1 MPITAFLGVHP
12 TCSLGALYTGSGD
25 IEEYDIIGGLQQSP
39 LQLVNCLTNPLQVP
53 AEAEFA
59 LEGFVPPRTR
69 ADEGPFGEFTG
80 YSTGSMACPV
90 FKVQAVTSR
99 QNPLFQDIVSG
110 HSEHLSLPLLG
121 MEHYLLEAARG
132 VAPTTVSVR
141 LLVPLTAF
149 VAVQKQDDGQ
159 PQRIIE
165 TLLASDIY
173 VKQVVVLDADVDVAD
188 LRQVVTAIA
197 LHARADRDIYIH
209 RPTLGTELDPSCESG
224 DGMTAKLGIDA
235 TIPLKSRQRVVRN
248 RVPQRVLDSIN
259 LSEFL
264 HTA

>member
-1 MPITAFLGVHP
+1 M
-12 TCSLGALYTGSGD
+12 
-25 IEEYDIIGGLQQSP
+25 
-39 LQLVNCLTNPLQVP
+39 
-53 AEAEFA
+53 
-59 LEGFVPPRTR
+59 
-69 ADEGPFGEFTG
+69 
-80 YSTGSMACPV
+80 
-90 FKVQAVTSR
+90 
-99 QNPLFQDIVSG
+99 
-110 HSEHLSLPLLG
+110 
-121 MEHYLLEAARG
+121 
-132 VAPTTVSVR
+132 SVR

-188 LRQVVTAIA
+188 LRQVATAIA
-197 LHARADRDIYIH
+197 LHARPDRDIYIH

-235 TIPLKSRQRVVRN
+235 TIPLKSRQRVIRN

-264 HTA
+264 NTP